1 MISALILAAGQSKR
15 MGRPKMALPW
25 GANTV
30 LGQVI
35 EVFRVSLVDDILV
48 VSGGDQEVVEKIAE
62 AWRARTA
69 FNPRYTDDD
78 MLSSLQAGL
87 QSMPARTEAVLVA
100 LGDQPQI
107 QQTTVLAIIHKYE
120 ETHDPLIVPSYQ
132 MHRGHPWLVSR
143 DLWADILNMQP
154 PTTQRDFLNEH
165 ARVITYVDVDTP
177 TVLKD
182 IDTPEQYEDDR
193 PGQDKLR

>member
-35 EVFRVSLVDDILV
+35 EVFRVSLIDDILV
-48 VSGGDQEVVEKIAE
+48 VTGGDKEPVEKIAE
-62 AWRARTA
+62 AWRARIV
-69 FNPRYTDDD
+69 FNPHYADQD
-78 MLSSLQAGL
+78 MLSSLQVGL
-87 QSMPARTEAVLVA
+87 RAMPARTEAVLVA

-107 QQTTVLAIIHKYE
+107 QKSSLLAILHKYE
-120 ETHDPLIVPSYQ
+120 EAHDPLIVPSYE

-143 DLWADILNMQP
+143 ALWDDILSMQASSTP
-154 PTTQRDFLNEH
+154 RDFLNEH
-165 ARVITYVDVDTP
+165 ASVITYVDVDTP
-177 TVLKD
+177 AVLKD

-193 PGQDKLR
+193 PGQDKQS